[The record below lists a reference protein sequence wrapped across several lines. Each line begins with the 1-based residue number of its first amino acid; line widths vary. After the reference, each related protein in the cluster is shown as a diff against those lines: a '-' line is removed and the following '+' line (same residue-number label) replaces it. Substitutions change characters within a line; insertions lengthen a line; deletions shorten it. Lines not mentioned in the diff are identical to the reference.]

1 MKANE
6 IKIIFIKWLLKKYP
20 SSIIGNEVLFSS
32 NQYRTDI
39 LQILNNK
46 TYAYEIKSDSD
57 NLENIEQQLQNYLE
71 TFDYTNLIFTEK
83 YSNEKINKIDNLVGL
98 YLITKDKKI
107 KKIRQAKISNQIKK
121 ENLLCFLHKKELI
134 NIVNKKGLSQ
144 LSVFELRKNAKK
156 IPLNIIK
163 TASINILTHR
173 YSKLLKLFMFDTNGQ
188 VITED
193 DLKSL
198 TGNILTDIIK

>member
-20 SSIIGNEVLFSS
+20 SGIIGNEVLFSS

-39 LQILNNK
+39 LQIINNK
-46 TYAYEIKSDSD
+46 MHAYEIKSDSD

-71 TFDYTNLIFTEK
+71 TFDYTSLIFTEK

-134 NIVNKKGLSQ
+134 NILNEKGLSQ
-144 LSVFELRKNAKK
+144 LSVFELRKNARK

-163 TASINILTHR
+163 TASIDILAHR
-173 YSKLLKLFMFDTNGQ
+173 YSKLLKLFMLDTNGQ

>member
-20 SSIIGNEVLFSS
+20 SSIIGNEVLFS
-32 NQYRTDI
+32 NHQYRTDI
-39 LQILNNK
+39 LQILSNK
-46 TYAYEIKSDSD
+46 THAYEIKSDSD
-57 NLENIEQQLQNYLE
+57 NLENIDQQLQNYLE
-71 TFDYTNLIFTEK
+71 TFDYTSLIFTEK
-83 YSNEKINKIDNLVGL
+83 YSNEKINKIDNMVGL

-107 KKIRQAKISNQIKK
+107 KKIRQAKISHQIKK

-134 NIVNKKGLSQ
+134 NILNEKGLSQ
-144 LSVFELRKNAKK
+144 LSVFELRKNARK

-163 TASINILTHR
+163 TASIDILTHR
-173 YSKLLKLFMFDTNGQ
+173 YSKLLKLFLLDTNGQ